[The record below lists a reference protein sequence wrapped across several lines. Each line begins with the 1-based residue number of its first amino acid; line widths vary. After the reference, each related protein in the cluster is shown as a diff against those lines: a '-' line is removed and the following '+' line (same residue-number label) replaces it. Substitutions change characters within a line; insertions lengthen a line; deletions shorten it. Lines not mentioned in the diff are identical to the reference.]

1 MVQEPVTCQM
11 SVQSDTRSNEHT
23 VYSYCSR
30 LSSHVQEA
38 GIDAE
43 RLASYDR
50 AIRSEPRFTAEQ
62 APELLR
68 DLSAYLVTLK
78 AWPDSPLLLAGTYIV
93 VDAASLQG

>member
-1 MVQEPVTCQM
+1 MTCQM
-11 SVQSDTRSNEHT
+11 NMQSVTRSDGHT
-23 VYSYCSR
+23 IFSNCSR

-38 GIDAE
+38 GINAE

-62 APELLR
+62 APKLLR

-78 AWPDSPLLLAGTYIV
+78 AWSDSSLLPAGTYIV
-93 VDAASLQG
+93 VDAASMQVEG